1 MQQFD
6 PYLILGL
13 TPAATPSA
21 IKTAYRQRVQVTHP
35 DRGGDREEFIV
46 TVKAFGVLSDPDA
59 KRLFDETGRID
70 DEAARSYRN
79 EVVFIL
85 ADMFDTAVKTAIDLG
100 LPLDRLDFIDHMT
113 KALKT
118 SSTDAEALSM
128 KLDGQIEALQAL
140 RSRIRRNGE
149 SPNIFADRISA
160 QIAAKANDHAAA
172 RKRVALLDTAMV
184 ELGNYESEVELMSA
198 LGEEAIEVPG
208 EMEAAGE
215 AEAP

>member
-13 TPAATPSA
+13 TPTATPSA
-21 IKTAYRQRVQVTHP
+21 IKSAYRQRVQITHP

-59 KRLFDETGRID
+59 KRLFDETGRIN
-70 DEAARSYRN
+70 DEAARNYRN

-85 ADMFDTAVKTAIDLG
+85 ADMFDTAVKTAVELG
-100 LPLDRLDFIDHMT
+100 LPLEKLDFIDHMT

-118 SSTDAEALSM
+118 SSADAEALSM
-128 KLDGQIEALQAL
+128 KLDGEIEALQGL
-140 RSRIRRNGE
+140 RTRIKRNGE

-160 QIAAKANDHAAA
+160 QIADKANDHAAA

-184 ELGNYESEVELMSA
+184 ELGNYESEVELISA
-198 LGEEAIEVPG
+198 LGEEA
-208 EMEAAGE
+208 
-215 AEAP
+215 AEAPETEVAP

>member
-13 TPAATPSA
+13 TPTATPSA
-21 IKTAYRQRVQVTHP
+21 IKSAYRQRVQITHP

-59 KRLFDETGRID
+59 KRLFDETGRIN
-70 DEAARSYRN
+70 DEAARNYRN

-85 ADMFDTAVKTAIDLG
+85 ADMFDTAVKTAVELG
-100 LPLDRLDFIDHMT
+100 LPLEKLDFIDHMT

-118 SSTDAEALSM
+118 SSADAEALSM
-128 KLDGQIEALQAL
+128 KLDGEIEALQGL
-140 RSRIRRNGE
+140 RSRIKRSGE

-160 QIAAKANDHAAA
+160 QIADKANDHAAA

-184 ELGNYESEVELMSA
+184 ELGNYESEVELISA
-198 LGEEAIEVPG
+198 LGEEA
-208 EMEAAGE
+208 
-215 AEAP
+215 AEAPETEVAP

>member
-13 TPAATPSA
+13 TPSATPSA
-21 IKTAYRQRVQVTHP
+21 IKSAYRQRVQITHP

-59 KRLFDETGRID
+59 KRLFDETGRIN
-70 DEAARSYRN
+70 DEAARNYRN

-85 ADMFDTAVKTAIDLG
+85 ADMFDTAVKTAVELG
-100 LPLDRLDFIDHMT
+100 LPLEKLDFIDHMT

-118 SSTDAEALSM
+118 SSADAEALSM
-128 KLDGQIEALQAL
+128 KLDGEIEALQGL
-140 RSRIRRNGE
+140 RSRIKRSGE

-160 QIAAKANDHAAA
+160 QIADKANDHAAA

-184 ELGNYESEVELMSA
+184 ELGNYESEVELISA
-198 LGEEAIEVPG
+198 LGEEA
-208 EMEAAGE
+208 
-215 AEAP
+215 AEAPEAEVAP